1 MPAHLEPLRSADITL
16 ALLPSLHNAEDP
28 PSMPRTAPSLM
39 ICERCGKVHR
49 WQLLRPGSVARCVQ
63 CDAVLG
69 RGHRLGLQA
78 LLALNVTAMVVF
90 LIANFTEIITLRL
103 RGTELTTTFPMAILA
118 SWDEGEP
125 VVAVVAAVSGL
136 LAPALFI
143 GLRLYVMAPLLL
155 GRVAPGFAL
164 CLRLLH
170 HVSRWNT
177 VEVLT
182 VAALLSLVRIAA
194 LAQASAGPA
203 LFALGALALLLA
215 AIETAGLRH
224 LWWHVP

>member
-1 MPAHLEPLRSADITL
+1 MV
-16 ALLPSLHNAEDP
+16 
-28 PSMPRTAPSLM
+28 
-39 ICERCGKVHR
+39 CERCGKVHR
-49 WQLLRPGSVARCVQ
+49 WELLTPNAVARCVR

-78 LLALNVTAMVVF
+78 LLALNVTALVVF

-103 RGTELTTTFPMAILA
+103 HGTELTATFPMAISA

-125 VVAVVAAVSGL
+125 AVAVIAAITGL

-143 GLRLYVMAPLLL
+143 GLRLYILAPL
-155 GRVAPGFAL
+155 VAGKVVPGFTF
-164 CLRLLH
+164 CLRALH
-170 HVSRWNT
+170 QVSRWNT

-182 VAALLSLVRIAA
+182 VAALLSLVRIAE